1 MKPRPVLRWHGGKWL
16 LAPWILANLPEHRIY
31 CEPFCGAASVLL
43 RKERS
48 YSELINDLDGE
59 VVNVFRVMQNPDSA
73 GELERL
79 LRLTPFAR
87 AEFARAYRP
96 ARNPI
101 ERARRTIV
109 RSFMGFGSA
118 AHNPEH
124 KTGFRNN
131 ANRSGTVP
139 AHDWMNYPAQ
149 LAFFLERLQGVVV
162 ENRPALSI
170 IPWIDSPETL
180 FYVDPPYPL
189 GTRYNKEK
197 TRCYSHEMSDE
208 QHRELADVLK
218 SVKGKV
224 VLSGYPCDLY
234 DRELYPDWR
243 RVERSHLADGARKR
257 IEVLWMN
264 FEPVPEP
271 QSQLSFLQG
280 VLV

>member
-16 LAPWILANLPEHRIY
+16 LAPWILSHLPEHRIY

-79 LRLTPFAR
+79 LKLTPFAR
-87 AEFARAYRP
+87 AEFAKAYRP

-131 ANRSGTVP
+131 SNRSGSTP

-271 QSQLSFLQG
+271 QLSFLQG